1 MNEQLLQEGFIE
13 FLKQKHG
20 YETWVTV
27 YQFEEKQNPYMRT
40 SLYSGLISK
49 NRLKESIS
57 KVQWDM
63 LMSSRYP
70 DFANRLVILREFH
83 GMKTDYV
90 EVCEDFRLFHN
101 VYFDSK
107 NSHYLTLDEA
117 GNEAEAIR
125 ISDTSVQIRLNLLQ
139 SYIVAKRK
147 VLLLFFQRTSKDK
160 EILLDENECNEY
172 YSEIKEPFFILKRYL
187 GCNDLIE
194 PSTFSV
200 VRGKKAILGS
210 KKSWCKKVFE
220 SFIIGQDK
228 YGDLITHSSDPS
240 KLSDFNGKDSDA
252 PHYLTP
258 VYFRKEVLTKYY
270 NQPSKYSVE
279 DSKVKCGEGGAGWI
293 CRIDNNLSDTVMV
306 FLGDLGRDLP
316 IPEQA
321 YWKSFN
327 IIPSD
332 KGISE
337 VNFNRSFLGEFTDP
351 SEEDLKFK
359 MVLNKFYLNWNKKFG
374 WDLFKPLPE
383 NDKSSLSTLR
393 IPLTDDQTEFDSQI
407 LNLAK
412 LLIDGLNGE
421 KLENALGRKKEKN
434 EGTLS
439 LLREYCKLHNFPQE
453 NVEFLKYLYRIR
465 SSGAAHRRNSS
476 YQKSLEELGVQN
488 KSYPEAMR
496 LIFRRSIQLLESLT
510 AHFVDKP

>member
-1 MNEQLLQEGFIE
+1 MNEQFLQEEYID

-27 YQFEEKQNPYMRT
+27 YQWKESWNPYTRF
-40 SLYSGLISK
+40 SLYSCLISK
-49 NRLKESIS
+49 KQLESSIS
-57 KVQWDM
+57 QVNWDM
-63 LMSSRYP
+63 FMSSRYP
-70 DFANRLVILREFH
+70 DCANRLVILREFN
-83 GMKTDYV
+83 GVGTDYV

-101 VYFDSK
+101 IYFDSK
-107 NSHYLTLDEA
+107 NFRYLTFDEA

-125 ISDTSVQIRLNLLQ
+125 ISDTSVQIRLDLLQ
-139 SYIVAKRK
+139 SYITAKQK
-147 VLLLFFQRTSKDK
+147 VLLLFFQRFYYED
-160 EILLDENECNEY
+160 ILLDEDECNNYCIQIYE
-172 YSEIKEPFFILKRYL
+172 KLFCLKRSIYRSESRT
-187 GCNDLIE
+187 CSMI
-194 PSTFSV
+194 
-200 VRGKKAILGS
+200 RGKKAILGS
-210 KKSWCKKVFE
+210 KKSRRKKVFE

-228 YGDLITHSSDPS
+228 YGDLITHSCDPS

-279 DSKVKCGEGGAGWI
+279 DSKVKCGEGGAGWT

-359 MVLNKFYLNWNKKFG
+359 QVLNKFYLNWNKKFG

-393 IPLTDDQTEFDSQI
+393 IPLTDDQTEFDNQV

-412 LLIDGLNGE
+412 LLIDSINGK
-421 KLENALGRKKEKN
+421 KLEKELGGKLSKEERELGLLGRYLK
-434 EGTLS
+434 S
-439 LLREYCKLHNFPQE
+439 HNLPDE
-453 NVEFLKYLYRIR
+453 HVDFLKTLYKIR

-476 YQKSLEELGVQN
+476 YQESLEKLGVQN
-488 KSYPEAMR
+488 KPYPEAMR
-496 LIFRRSIQLLESLT
+496 LIFRRSIQLLQSLT
-510 AHFVDKP
+510 AHFIDKP

>member
-1 MNEQLLQEGFIE
+1 MNEQFLQEEYID

-27 YQFEEKQNPYMRT
+27 YQWKESWNPYTRF
-40 SLYSGLISK
+40 SLYSCLISK
-49 NRLKESIS
+49 KQLKESIS
-57 KVQWDM
+57 KYQWDM

-70 DFANRLVILREFH
+70 DFANRLVILRKFN
-83 GMKTDYV
+83 GLGTDYV

-101 VYFDSK
+101 IYYDNEKSR
-107 NSHYLTLDEA
+107 YLTFDEA
-117 GNEAEAIR
+117 GNETEAIR
-125 ISDTSVQIRLNLLQ
+125 INDTSVQIRLNLLQ
-139 SYIVAKRK
+139 DYITAKQK
-147 VLLLFFQRTSKDK
+147 VLLLFFQRLHYED
-160 EILLDENECNEY
+160 ILLDEDECDKY
-172 YSEIKEPFFILKRYL
+172 YTETYEELFCLKRFISIRRDESL
-187 GCNDLIE
+187 TTSMIC
-194 PSTFSV
+194 
-200 VRGKKAILGS
+200 GKKAILGS
-210 KKSWCKKVFE
+210 KKSRRNEVFE

-228 YGDLITHSSDPS
+228 YGKPITHSCDPS
-240 KLSDFNGKDSDA
+240 KLSDFDGKDSDA

-258 VYFRKEVLTKYY
+258 VYFRKDVLTKYY
-270 NQPSKYSVE
+270 NNSKKYSVE
-279 DSKVKCGEGGAGWI
+279 DSRVNCGENGACWT

-306 FLGDLGRDLP
+306 FLGDLGSDLP

-327 IIPSD
+327 ITPSD

-337 VNFNRSFLGEFTDP
+337 VNFSRSFLGKFTDP

-412 LLIDGLNGE
+412 LLIDSLNGKQLEEELGGKLVKEAVELSSLIKYSEEHNFPKEHLKNLNTLRGKLKESE
-421 KLENALGRKKEKN
+421 KE
-434 EGTLS
+434 LS
-439 LLREYCKLHNFPQE
+439 LLNR
-453 NVEFLKYLYRIR
+453 
-465 SSGAAHRRNSS
+465 
-476 YQKSLEELGVQN
+476 
-488 KSYPEAMR
+488 
-496 LIFRRSIQLLESLT
+496 
-510 AHFVDKP
+510 